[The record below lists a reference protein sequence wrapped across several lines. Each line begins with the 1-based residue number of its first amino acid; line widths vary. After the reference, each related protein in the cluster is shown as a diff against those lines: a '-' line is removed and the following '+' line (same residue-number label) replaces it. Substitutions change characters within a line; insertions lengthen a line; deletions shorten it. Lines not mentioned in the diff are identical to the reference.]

1 MNRNG
6 QWSSSLCWIWWLP
19 QFQQTVGKKYLR
31 WSCKNI
37 EKDGETDSNHVQG
50 FDCSWAFKRRKYTFQ
65 QRIIELVNWKKYLLI
80 LSWILTKLRFCT
92 LPLEIRH
99 WSLKEQ
105 YRYLLRLNGKAK
117 QITGT
122 FTVLASRKWLP
133 MQLIYAAKAERSHLQ
148 GIKLGSEFDVINSEN
163 YCCKEILS
171 APYWCY
177 YSVCETA
184 AWGTRII

>member
-50 FDCSWAFKRRKYTFQ
+50 FDCSWDFTRRKYTFYK
-65 QRIIELVNWKKYLLI
+65 RIIELVNWKKYLLI

-133 MQLIYAAKAERSHLQ
+133 MQLIYPAKAERSHLQ

-163 YCCKEILS
+163 YCSKEILS